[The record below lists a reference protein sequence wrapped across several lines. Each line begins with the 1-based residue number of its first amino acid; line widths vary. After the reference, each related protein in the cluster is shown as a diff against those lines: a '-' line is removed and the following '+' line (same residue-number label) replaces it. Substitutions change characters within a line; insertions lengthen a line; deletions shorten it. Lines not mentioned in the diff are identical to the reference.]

1 MKRIVF
7 ALLVLFM
14 ITMIGC
20 HNSERIVNKEIYIP
34 ILADESWLL
43 ADGAFINGV
52 NLAAEEFNEKNVI
65 TGYNVRTEI
74 LDDQALYEEGVEAA
88 INLSK
93 EEKFT
98 AVFNLQNFNVS
109 KTTADILSEKKH
121 PVIFPYGAYD
131 SIFLNN
137 NPYLFCGVA
146 SFSDIGRAMANY
158 AIESGY
164 KRIAVYHNGLQSQEE
179 LVIAFELEL
188 LGSGAGAKVVD
199 YVPSIS
205 SQSEFE
211 EIYERWQAIGVDC
224 IVISQYGLDEAFNV
238 LNMIRNKDK
247 DIAIIGEPIFNR
259 ANALHDNK
267 EAAEGMIIPS
277 TLVMEDSAELKA
289 FKLRY
294 KEKYQIEADIWAIQ
308 GYDMLSMLVDSVV
321 NLDTKAY
328 ADIAEALHKEEGYQ
342 GVGRNIAYQNGGSML
357 VDYKE
362 LTMLVCRD
370 GSFIDV
376 NEQ

>member
-1 MKRIVF
+1 MKRIGF

-14 ITMIGC
+14 IAMTGC
-20 HNSERIVNKEIYIP
+20 HNSDHIANKEIYIP

-52 NLAAEEFNEKNVI
+52 NLAAEEINEKYAG
-65 TGYNVRTEI
+65 TGYSVRTEI
-74 LDDQALYEEGVEAA
+74 LDDQALYEKGVEAA
-88 INLSK
+88 TNILK
-93 EEKFT
+93 EEKVT

-109 KTTADILSEKKH
+109 KTTAGILSEEKH

-146 SFSDIGRAMANY
+146 SFSDMGRAMANY
-158 AIESGY
+158 AIDNGY
-164 KRIAVYHNGLQSQEE
+164 KRIAVYHNGIQSQEE
-179 LVIAFELEL
+179 LVNAFELEL
-188 LGSGAGAKVVD
+188 LGSEGEAKVVD

-211 EIYERWQAIGVDC
+211 EIYKRWQAIGVDC
-224 IVISQYGLDEAFNV
+224 IVISQYGLDEAFDV
-238 LNMIRNKDK
+238 LKMIRNKNK

-259 ANALHDNK
+259 ANALLDNK

-289 FKLRY
+289 FRLRY

-321 NLDTKAY
+321 NLDTTAY
-328 ADIAEALHKEEGYQ
+328 ANIAEALHKEEGYQ
-342 GVGRNIAYQNGGSML
+342 GVGRKIAYQDGGSML
-357 VDYKE
+357 IDLKE

-376 NEQ
+376 NKK